1 MPNRTPGAPIVE
13 EIVEEHVTPTP
24 AAPPP
29 PIVPKGAR
37 RVVQVYEDEED
48 EDDDEDGIVG
58 ADGYRTVIVKHPKQR
73 NTAPPPRPTPKR
85 WFGGRF

>member
-24 AAPPP
+24 VPPP
-29 PIVPKGAR
+29 PPVVPKGAR
-37 RVVQVYEDEED
+37 RVVEVYEDEE
-48 EDDDEDGIVG
+48 EDDEEDGILG
-58 ADGYRTVIVKHPKQR
+58 ADGYRTVIVKHPR
-73 NTAPPPRPTPKR
+73 RSASPPPRPTPKR